1 MPSPILSFPT
11 YIAHSCAP
19 KGKER
24 RSSYAM
30 SNLPDKAHFL
40 LQMVCAEFTAHGSN
54 NCLKIYRI
62 YLSRFPPWA
71 FCSLSNFPALWLVSE
86 ITWPY
91 FLPMSWSMLYGW
103 ENSLCW
109 LLIMP
114 RCFFSI
120 PEMCLQRIKAQFQE
134 SCKCL
139 FWIDTQVL
147 MRLLGSAC
155 VPEKHRKFPILAFM
169 NKQIQK
175 GSKCQQ
181 THVILSGVW
190 RAHLPLRLPVPTP
203 TGCRPH
209 R

>member
-91 FLPMSWSMLYGW
+91 FLPMSWSRLYGW

-134 SCKCL
+134 SCFRKMPFLNRHTGFDEAFGFCL
-139 FWIDTQVL
+139 RSWKTQKV
-147 MRLLGSAC
+147 SYIS
-155 VPEKHRKFPILAFM
+155 VHE
-169 NKQIQK
+169 
-175 GSKCQQ
+175 
-181 THVILSGVW
+181 
-190 RAHLPLRLPVPTP
+190 
-203 TGCRPH
+203 
-209 R
+209 